1 VLCEQIELGKA
12 PYLTGGL
19 TVTLLGSIDKR
30 KICGGNG
37 RKRGALFPCGRNTAR
52 ESERLLSGGER
63 EIENRWVVQW
73 QIREIENRWVVQ
85 WQIKLKGNASR
96 TAVEAILEIFFY
108 VIRTI

>member
-12 PYLTGGL
+12 PYLIGGL
-19 TVTLLGSIDKR
+19 TVTLLGSTDKR
-30 KICGGNG
+30 KMCGGNG

-52 ESERLLSGGER
+52 ESERLLFGGE
-63 EIENRWVVQW
+63 
-73 QIREIENRWVVQ
+73 REIENRWVVQ

-96 TAVEAILEIFFY
+96 TAVEAILEFFIY